1 MISPKEME
9 DYDNT
14 PLMFEETMEMY
25 YLDSVDK
32 IGKLLPLD
40 KQHETNLEEIIPED
54 FLYYVDSSVLD
65 SNSYEWKL
73 TYQFSSSF
81 RDPFRQGKGQYGNPN
96 LTFRRLYVILCYHFN
111 DSYFIDDYFEKV
123 YPSTMKDIVEARL
136 EGTKKAFL
144 ELVEEAGIETRI
156 TKGNKL
162 DLRYRINR
170 ELTDWS
176 DTIAEEEA
184 NYLAQLVKEDIKECL
199 SSGRIPLNFTLSA
212 TTLAIREKLGIES
225 FEPFYA
231 TGQLIDDLKIF
242 FNLEKKGWQTKQGIM
257 V

>member
-9 DYDNT
+9 DYDDT
-14 PLMFEETMEMY
+14 PLMFEETTEMY

-54 FLYYVDSSVLD
+54 FLYNIDSSVLD

-96 LTFRRLYVILCYHFN
+96 LTFRRLYIILCYHFN

-144 ELVEEAGIETRI
+144 ELVEEA
-156 TKGNKL
+156 
-162 DLRYRINR
+162 D
-170 ELTDWS
+170 S
-176 DTIAEEEA
+176 
-184 NYLAQLVKEDIKECL
+184 LAQLVKEDIEECL
-199 SSGRIPLNFTLSA
+199 SSGRVPLNFTLSA